1 MSRKSSY
8 NDEEKQQIQ
17 LLIKSLPYN
26 FRYDNISLHRKAP
39 FDINEKLLWKDFT
52 LCFKWGFEN
61 ILGEFYL
68 GKLSNILRE
77 LLHIDHVTDVR
88 SSVKR
93 TFVEWIAKY
102 NP

>member
-1 MSRKSSY
+1 MSRNSSY

-17 LLIKSLPYN
+17 LLIESLPYN

-39 FDINEKLLWKDFT
+39 FDINEKLLWKDF
-52 LCFKWGFEN
+52 LCCFYWGFSN
-61 ILGEFYL
+61 ILGDIYPV
-68 GKLSNILRE
+68 KLLNIMNE